1 MIFGEGG
8 RRWVERGC
16 DTVSCSGMGWKA
28 RIIEIDITLM

>member
-16 DTVSCSGMGWKA
+16 AIPIQSHVVEWGGKPGLLKLT
-28 RIIEIDITLM
+28 